1 MCTRKTGYLGFLLW
15 LFSAAVWAVDCGDIW
30 PDRDT
35 SLATNRATLPT
46 FSGTAPLSLSATLGA
61 GDFHY
66 SSTNES
72 TGDLTVNG
80 GASTRIYINGNLII
94 GGNTDLNQGGN
105 PEDLIIVVNGDLNFN
120 SGFGTIYVNAIIYA
134 TGNVNLNSGVQING
148 TVTAQG
154 WVNNPAYINYDATAV
169 SNADFGSL
177 CGASAPVLEL
187 VSLECGA
194 DDRLIVS
201 FSDATGQTA
210 LNSSAEVTSNY
221 SLVSDGGTVIP
232 IVDAELADNG
242 YEVILSLG
250 SAMVDGENYTLVATN
265 ISDENGL
272 TQVAASATVY
282 YTTSQSGLVGEYYY
296 NPSLTDPVTEYR
308 IDSQIYDSWGYNQTP
323 FGVGTSGFSMRWEG
337 YFVPSVTGTYQFRTY
352 SDDGVRL
359 WVDDLSGTE
368 NISNWTDHS
377 AVYNE
382 GTSLA
387 LEADTSYPIRLEYY
401 NRSAFWELGEIRLQW
416 RLNSG
421 TYGSSNAAL
430 ATCRAAPDASNGLVA
445 YYTLDGPT
453 WNGTA
458 NEVIDSSGFDVHGNI
473 VNGAISTPAKVC
485 NGAELDG
492 TNFLRIPD
500 DASLDLSDE
509 LTVTAWINL
518 SEYSNQLKTILS
530 KDENYEFHI
539 DRDGSIYWWWNSNAG
554 TRSFDTGSTRIALN
568 TWYHVAIVYADG
580 RQSIYLDGVEVAYTT
595 YSGETL
601 VTNSDPLEIGA
612 DQGITDRNWVGQI
625 DEIKIFKNP
634 LTQAEVQAVMN
645 ETHPCANALDRFSVT
660 AGAAASVCA
669 PTPVTI
675 TALQADGSTYSSY
688 TGTVNLST
696 SASHGNWSIFA
707 ASGTLSPNPD
717 SDDNGAAQYTFVSA
731 DNGTAQ
737 LYLSNTHADQLT
749 VTATED
755 GGSAS
760 GTSGTI
766 SFSENA
772 FQIDVID
779 SWGTDFVAG
788 RDHALRVQ
796 ALRVDPDTGTCGVF
810 TEYEGDIALQAWITR
825 SAEDPAGSAP
835 AITTTGANVALPNA
849 DPAPTNN
856 VTLNFTAGEALTDW
870 ITTDVGQYAFHLKD
884 NSSGLLVDVNGNPLT
899 VEGSLSQFTVRP
911 FGFYLEA
918 VGNPAATDATG
929 NAFARA
935 GENFTVNVTAVAY
948 RSDQAAVDD
957 NDGDHYPDVN
967 ADLSDNP
974 VTTGFGQEQNGAA
987 ETVALSGLL
996 VQPAA
1001 AGANDPGLLGA
1012 TLVSGFSSGT
1022 ATASVRYDE
1031 VGIIELSASL
1041 ADSSY
1046 LGAANVTGLIPYV
1059 GRFYPA
1065 YFAVTDNSP
1074 TLRDAN
1080 GSWTCPFTYQGQAFG
1095 FASEPVITVQAFNL
1109 NGDVTRN
1116 YSDTFWK
1123 LDVPAHSIELDVN
1136 SLPAGSACESGGA
1149 VVAGCLTENSDT
1161 VSRAWLP
1168 NSNTDFDGNGIV
1180 VTGSHSL
1187 TINKLNPTP
1196 DAGDIPYA
1204 PAVDYLLAAAQ
1215 LTDDDGAC
1223 YQVSGVCSAYRIE
1236 DIVGTELR
1244 WGRAWVDN
1252 AVGSVLTPLPVMLRL
1267 QYWNSGNQFELNTD
1281 DDYTLCSGSLVQAS
1295 DLLLNNFSGELSAG
1309 ETSVSSV
1316 ASYPGYAITTL
1327 SAPGYQGNTANAG
1340 SVRINWIPDSWLQ
1353 YDFDGDSTA
1362 DDPAGVAT
1370 FVGQPANQPVL
1381 FRRERYR

>member
-1 MCTRKTGYLGFLLW
+1 MCTRFSRYLGLLLW
-15 LFSAAVWAVDCGDIW
+15 LCSSVVWAVDCGDIW

-35 SLATNRATLPT
+35 SLASDRATLPT
-46 FSGTAPLSLSATLGA
+46 FTGTSPLSLSATLGA

-66 SSTNES
+66 SSTNANG
-72 TGDLTVNG
+72 GDLTVNG
-80 GASTRIYINGNLII
+80 GASTRIYINGNFII

-120 SGFGTIYVNAIIYA
+120 TGPGTIYVNAIIYA
-134 TGNVNLNSGVQING
+134 TGNVNLNNGVVING
-148 TVTAQG
+148 TVTAEG
-154 WVNNPAYINYDATAV
+154 WVNNPNAINYDATAV
-169 SNADFGSL
+169 SNADFGTL
-177 CGASAPVLEL
+177 CGTSPPVLEFL
-187 VSLECGA
+187 SLECGV

-201 FSDATGQTA
+201 FSDATGQTV

-232 IVDAELADNG
+232 IADAELADNG

-250 SAMVDGENYTLVATN
+250 SALTEGENYQLSVSN
-265 ISDENGL
+265 IADENGQTL
-272 TQVAASATVY
+272 TSGSVSVY
-282 YTTSQSGLVGEYYY
+282 YTATQSGLVGEYYY
-296 NPSLTDPVTEYR
+296 NRYLTDPVTEYR
-308 IDSQIYDSWGYNQTP
+308 IDSQINDSWSYNQTP
-323 FGVGTSGFSMRWEG
+323 FGSGTSGFSMRWEG
-337 YFVPSVTGTYQFRTY
+337 YFVPATTGTYQFRTY

-368 NISNWTDHS
+368 NIANWTDHV
-377 AVYNE
+377 ATYDE
-382 GTSLA
+382 GASLS

-401 NRSAFWELGEIRLQW
+401 NRSASGELGDIQLQW

-421 TYGSSNAAL
+421 TYGTSNAAL
-430 ATCRAAPDASNGLVA
+430 STCRAAPDATNGLVA
-445 YYTLDGPT
+445 YYSLDGPT

-473 VNGAISTPAKVC
+473 VNGAVSSPAKVC

-500 DASLDLSDE
+500 HASLDLSDE

-518 SEYSNQLKTILS
+518 SEYSNQLKSILS

-539 DRDGSIYWWWNSNAG
+539 DRNGSIYWWWNSNAG
-554 TRSFDTGSTRIALN
+554 TRSFDTGSTQIALN

-612 DQGITDRNWVGQI
+612 DQGITARNWVGQI
-625 DEIKIFKNP
+625 DEVKIFKNP

-660 AGAAASVCA
+660 AAASASVCA

-688 TGTVNLST
+688 TGAVNLTT
-696 SASHGNWSIFA
+696 SSSHGNWSIA
-707 ASGTLSPNPD
+707 AANGSVSPNPD
-717 SDDNGAAQYTFVSA
+717 SDDDGSAQYTFVAA

-749 VTATED
+749 ITATED
-755 GGSAS
+755 GGSAT
-760 GTSGTI
+760 GTSGTV

-796 ALRVDPDTGTCGVF
+796 ALRLDPATGRCGVF
-810 TEYEGDIALQAWITR
+810 TEYHGDIALQAWITR

-856 VTLNFTAGEALTDW
+856 VTLNFNAGEALTNW
-870 ITTDVGQYAFHLKD
+870 VTTDVGQYAFNLKD
-884 NSSGLLVDVNGNPLT
+884 NSSGLLVDINGNPLT
-899 VEGSLSQFTVRP
+899 IEGSLSQFTVRP

-929 NAFARA
+929 NGFVRA

-948 RSDQAAVDD
+948 RMDQSAEDS
-957 NDGDHYPDVN
+957 DGDHYPDAN
-967 ADLSDNP
+967 ADLADNP
-974 VTTGFGQEQNGAA
+974 VTSAFGQEQNGAA

-996 VQPAA
+996 LQPAA
-1001 AGANDPGLLGA
+1001 ADAQDPGLLGA

-1022 ATASVRYDE
+1022 ASAAVRYDE
-1031 VGIIELSASL
+1031 VGIIELRASL
-1041 ADSSY
+1041 ADKSY
-1046 LGAANVTGLIPYV
+1046 LGAANVTGLSPYV

-1065 YFAVTDNSP
+1065 YFSVTDNSP
-1074 TLRDAN
+1074 TLRDAS
-1080 GSWTCPFTYQGQAFG
+1080 GSWTCPFTYQGQPFG
-1095 FASEPVITVQAFNL
+1095 FTAEPLITVQAYNL

-1116 YSDTFWK
+1116 YSDAFWK
-1123 LDVPAHSIELDVN
+1123 LDVPEHSIELDVN
-1136 SLPAGSACESGGA
+1136 SLPVGSACESGGA
-1149 VVAGCLTENSDT
+1149 VVAGCLTENSST
-1161 VSRAWLP
+1161 VGRDWVL
-1168 NSNTDFDGNGIV
+1168 NSTTDYDGNGIIE
-1180 VTGSHSL
+1180 TGTHSL
-1187 TINKLNPTP
+1187 IINKLNPTP
-1196 DAGDIPYA
+1196 DAGDIPYD
-1204 PAVDYLLAAAQ
+1204 PALDYLLAAAQ
-1215 LTDDDGAC
+1215 LTDADGAC
-1223 YQVSGVCSAYRIE
+1223 YRVSGVCSAYRID
-1236 DIVGTELR
+1236 DITGTELR

-1252 AVGSVLTPLPVMLRL
+1252 AVGSVLTPLPVTLRL
-1267 QYWNSGNQFELNTD
+1267 QYWNSSNQFQLNTE
-1281 DDYTLCSGSLVQAS
+1281 DDYTSCSGSLVQAG
-1295 DLLLNNFSGELSAG
+1295 DLVLNNFSGELAAG

-1316 ASYPGYAITTL
+1316 VLYPGYAITTL

-1340 SVRINWIPDSWLQ
+1340 SVLLNWVPDAWLQ
-1353 YDFDGDSTA
+1353 YDFDGDASV

-1381 FRRERYR
+1381 FRRELYR